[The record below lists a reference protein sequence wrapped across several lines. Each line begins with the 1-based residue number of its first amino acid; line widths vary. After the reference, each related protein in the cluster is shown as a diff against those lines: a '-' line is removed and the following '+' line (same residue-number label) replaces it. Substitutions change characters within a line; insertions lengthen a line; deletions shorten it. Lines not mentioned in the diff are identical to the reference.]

1 VAPNLRNKPVDK
13 RYLSSEDRQAYRGA
27 ARSRA
32 ASRTRQRQGQMNQ
45 IRNRPQRTVTSKP
58 GTGGFVKG
66 IALQQQRVREKGQE
80 LQRAKQLRPP
90 IDQSMYDIYQ

>member
-1 VAPNLRNKPVDK
+1 VSSHLRNKPIDK
-13 RYLSSEDRQAYRGA
+13 RYLSAEDRQSYRGA

-32 ASRTRQRQGQMNQ
+32 ASRTRMTQGQLNQ
-45 IRNRPQRTVTSKP
+45 QRNRPQRTVSSKP
-58 GTGGFVKG
+58 GTGGFTKG

-90 IDQSMYDIYQ
+90 IDQSIYD